1 MPVGDI
7 ELAFA
12 DVGIFPERTNNVQ
25 KWAKKISPTI
35 NADDIASVEMLDSKR
50 FMLYRVISSDNR

>member
-7 ELAFA
+7 DLACA
-12 DVGIFPERTNNVQ
+12 DVGIFPKRTNNVQ

-35 NADDIASVEMLDSKR
+35 NADDIASVEVVDNKQ
-50 FMLYRVISSDNR
+50 FVLYRVISSDNR

>member
-25 KWAKKISPTI
+25 KWAKKISSTI

-50 FMLYRVISSDNR
+50 FMSYLVISSDDR